1 MKFTLSEQDATR
13 LECPREVQF
22 DLDKLM
28 GRELIVLQ
36 KSVGWN
42 FELLQRKLAGEPLTD
57 TLGNQ
62 LFELDDDGSEKRD
75 EAGNRVRAIGLDFET
90 ILVMIWLACRRAKGA
105 DIAWETFDVNLMA
118 AVVDDPGKDPTPTS
132 STTRKTTKA
141 ATRTTK
147 PRSRT
152 SSTSRRGTSTTG

>member
-1 MKFTLSEQDATR
+1 MKFTLSEEDATR
-13 LECPREVQF
+13 LECPRQVVF

-42 FELLQRKLAGEPLTD
+42 FELLQRKLSGEPLTD

-62 LFELDDDGSEKRD
+62 LFEMDENGNEIRD
-75 EAGNRVRAIGLDFET
+75 EAGNRIRVIGLDFET
-90 ILVMIWLACRRAKGA
+90 ILVMLWLACRRAKGS

-118 AVVDDPGKDPTPTS
+118 AVHEQDDSGKAPTKRS
-132 STTRKTTKA
+132 STTRKTTRA
-141 ATRTTK
+141 STPGTK
-147 PRSRT
+147 
-152 SSTSRRGTSTTG
+152 RR